1 MSLPINPWNCKSIS
15 QDGFYSGVP
24 LEAYHSGRLCEGSP
38 SLSSSGLRAIFT
50 QSEAHFYAN
59 WPLNPDPEAKAARE
73 AEKTSESLILG
84 RATHHL
90 MMGQPNFAREF
101 IVTPEET
108 PDAKGVM
115 QPWTLK
121 FNSAKK
127 WMADRAA
134 ERRTVLTP
142 EQVKKI
148 EGMAKRLARE
158 PLVASGVLSGLPE
171 ITMAARDKE
180 SGVWLLSRPDV
191 IPTSDGDFT
200 DLKTIGRDIV
210 SYPALVRAIAE
221 HGYHQQAALCA
232 EVWEA
237 LTGQKLKMFSF
248 FFVET
253 TRPYCARMVALKEST
268 LLLGMRQNRNAIRR
282 FVTALNTGVWPGPG
296 GTQEMV
302 QWIDLS
308 DAKVLSIESE
318 LRAQGENDQQRSA
331 A

>member
-1 MSLPINPWNCKSIS
+1 MSLVITPWNGKPIAKP
-15 QDGFYSGVP
+15 GFYSGIP
-24 LEAYHSGRLCEGSP
+24 LEAYHSGGLCSP
-38 SLSSSGLRAIFT
+38 NASLSSSGLRAIFT
-50 QSEAHFYAN
+50 KSEAHFYDN
-59 WPLNPDPEAKAARE
+59 WARNPKRNPD
-73 AEKTSESLILG
+73 AEKTSEGLILG

-90 MMGQPNFAREF
+90 LMGQPNFAREF
-101 IVTPEET
+101 VVTPET
-108 PDAKGVM
+108 TVDAKGVA

-127 WMADRAA
+127 WMEERAA

-148 EGMAKRLARE
+148 EGMAERLGRE
-158 PLVASGVLSGLPE
+158 PLIAQGVLSGHSE
-171 ITMAARDKE
+171 ITMAWEDRE
-180 SGVWLLSRPDV
+180 TGVWLLSRPDV

-210 SYPALVRAIAE
+210 SYGALVRAIAE

-232 EVWEA
+232 EGWEA
-237 LTGQKLKMFSF
+237 LTGSRMKMFNF
-248 FFVET
+248 YFIET
-253 TRPYCARMVALKEST
+253 TRPYCARMVALKDAA
-268 LLLGMRQNRNAIRR
+268 LLIGMRQNRNALHR
-282 FVTALNTGVWPGPG
+282 FVKAANSGYWPGPG

-308 DAKVLSIESE
+308 DAKVLAIEGE
-318 LRAQGENDQQRSA
+318 LRAHGETDQQRA